1 MSKIQI
7 PVYVELANIPP
18 GSYELKSELPWY
30 RRFLSNEKLGWLHV
44 SVDNKDGDISVLWL
58 TNRNSHLSLTN
69 NPALAITLRADGKLL
84 SYYESALSMW
94 LKWGY
99 GIGSDLDLIR
109 AIRFSDWAQCKLV
122 NKHYGF
128 YSVGNNIL
136 TVGQL

>member
-7 PVYVELANIPP
+7 PVYVELANMPP
-18 GSYELKSELPWY
+18 GSYKLKSQLPWY

-69 NPALAITLRADGKLL
+69 DPALAITLRADGKLL

-99 GIGSDLDLIR
+99 GIGSDIELIR
-109 AIRFSDWAQCKLV
+109 AIRFSDWAQRKLV
-122 NKHYGF
+122 NKHYSHF
-128 YSVGNNIL
+128 YLNEINNP
-136 TVGQL
+136 TPK